1 MSRPQAVWNGVLAV
15 LLITVALSGM
25 FWLDSPASTV
35 VGNVVLG
42 LAIGTLLGVTGRGLA
57 FALLILV
64 LLAGPLVTRFVLVDA
79 QLVWGPW
86 LFSLLAGWFI
96 GGTAHGIT
104 RGAASRK
111 EKEPGSKPTLE

>member
-1 MSRPQAVWNGVLAV
+1 MSRTQALWNSVLAV
-15 LLITVALSGM
+15 LLIVVALAGV
-25 FWLDSPASTV
+25 FWPDNPARTI

-79 QLVWGPW
+79 QLIWGPW

-96 GGTAHGIT
+96 GGTAHGVT
-104 RGAASRK
+104 RGAASR
-111 EKEPGSKPTLE
+111 KEPGSKPTLE